1 MTKAELD
8 TVLDATDE
16 EARHVVGEINA
27 LKQVH
32 TMYHP
37 VENFTTENHF
47 GFTAV
52 MQRGKLVNG
61 LNAAARKRRC

>member
-8 TVLDATDE
+8 TLLDTNDD
-16 EARHVVGEINA
+16 EARQINA

-52 MQRGKLVNG
+52 MQRGKLG
-61 LNAAARKRRC
+61 LDAAARKRR